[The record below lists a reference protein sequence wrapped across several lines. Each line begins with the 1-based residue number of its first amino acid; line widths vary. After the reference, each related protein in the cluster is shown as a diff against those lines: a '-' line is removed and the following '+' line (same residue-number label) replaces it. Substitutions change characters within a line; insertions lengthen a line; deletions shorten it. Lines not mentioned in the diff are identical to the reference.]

1 MEKISIDWS
10 RTRTKSDLKPALTR
24 YKLYLESL
32 GLKDNTIILYIKLV
46 KAYLENIETDMPT
59 PTEASDYLDSLHQK
73 KLSKG
78 AINNFAAAI
87 IKYHSMIKKPV
98 KLPFMKLNNSLPYYF
113 DEMDILKV
121 FDVCSNIKH
130 LCM

>member
-24 YKLYLESL
+24 YKAYLESL
-32 GLKDNTIILYIKLV
+32 DLKDNTITLYVRLT
-46 KAYLENIETDMPT
+46 KAYLESVETDMPS

-78 AINNFAAAI
+78 SI
-87 IKYHSMIKKPV
+87 
-98 KLPFMKLNNSLPYYF
+98 
-113 DEMDILKV
+113 
-121 FDVCSNIKH
+121 SNTCKED
-130 LCM
+130 CQ